1 MYMHHAQ
8 GALLQVLPVQVGF
21 VHNDISYPLEDTP
34 TVTGHGSNG
43 SGVLRLQTG
52 GGADGTW
59 GKGGKRAK

>member
-34 TVTGHGSNG
+34 TVTGHGSKG
-43 SGVLRLQTG
+43 SGVLR
-52 GGADGTW
+52 A
-59 GKGGKRAK
+59 